1 MAKTFIFI
9 IALLS
14 FFSCEKDKTKGN
26 LEMVFY
32 LQYGEEPL
40 EMLDT
45 FVFPISGQ
53 KISFTRYA
61 AYLSQVELIQNDGI
75 KTRIQDI
82 DFLDM
87 TNAHVGNNLGKGY
100 SFTIKDIEPG
110 FFKGIQFGL
119 GVPSDLNSKAPN
131 EYPSSHVLSSSAN
144 YWTSWKSY
152 IFTRTE
158 GKIDQDKNGSLEDTF
173 TLHCGGD
180 NAYFS
185 FTGYKDIQVAGGE
198 TTRIEIILDMEKY
211 FNGNTLYD
219 ISNFPAL
226 HSLEHIPAMNVLK
239 DNLNVALRLK

>member
-1 MAKTFIFI
+1 MARTFLFI
-9 IALLS
+9 VVLLS
-14 FFSCEKDKTKGN
+14 FFSCDKDKTKGN

-32 LQYGEEPL
+32 LQYGDRPL

-45 FVFPISGQ
+45 FIFPISGQ

-61 AYLSQVELIQNDGI
+61 AYLSEVELIKNDG
-75 KTRIQDI
+75 TGNPIQDI
-82 DFLDM
+82 AYLDM
-87 TNAHVGNNLGKGY
+87 TNAHVGNNAVNGY
-100 SFTIKDIEPG
+100 SLIIKDIEPG
-110 FFKGIQFGL
+110 SFKGIQFGF
-119 GVPSDLNSKAPN
+119 GVPADLNSKAPN

-158 GKIDQDKNGSLEDTF
+158 GKIDQDNDGSLEDTF

-185 FTGYKDIQVAGGE
+185 FAGSKNFQITEGE
-198 TTRIEIILDMEKY
+198 TTKIEIILDMEKY

-219 ISNFPAL
+219 ISGFPAL
-226 HSLEHIPAMNVLK
+226 HSLEHIPAMNILR
-239 DNLNVALRLK
+239 DNLSVALRLK